1 MHLAVCAIFRNE
13 APYLQEWI
21 AFHHLAGVD
30 HFHLYQN
37 RSDDDYQSVL
47 RPFIE
52 QGLVRIIDW
61 PTRPPSQ
68 LEAYQHFINEHA
80 GMPWWVA
87 FLDCDEFLFSPS
99 HQKIGEAIEAI
110 AGPEWGAIGVNWMC
124 FGSSGQDAPTAGLV
138 TERFTS
144 RPTDSF
150 PPNRHIKSIVRMD
163 KVQASGPNPHWFR
176 TYGGTFSESGT
187 ELTGPHSPRPAHSF
201 LRINHYHTKSRQ
213 EYLRRIAR
221 GNADGAPRRSPS
233 EFDLYQAADIDDRVI
248 WRFLPA
254 LRERMERNHRPEQM
268 PVPRAEEP
276 NAPYVLPP
284 ASEPRELPSDFASF
298 RGYHRGET
306 MLVCGCGASL
316 SGVVAPERFIS
327 IGVNDVGRLFQP
339 DYLVVVNPRSQFSGD
354 RFRFVETSQAR
365 AIFTQ
370 LDLGIPHP
378 NVVRFQLGKRG
389 GTDLSG
395 TQGLPYTRNSPY
407 VALCLA
413 VSMGAARI
421 GLIGVDF
428 SEHHFFA
435 ATGRHPLAGELTQ
448 INKEYGALAE
458 ECRKLGVEVFNLSAE
473 SRLTAFPK
481 ISAEQFARSSFVPAP
496 AAAAISGR
504 KIFFVNYRFLSCGE
518 VFSDGL
524 RNAGEDLS
532 AETAAAYWDDPA
544 LPARIDEFAPDLL
557 FVVHGR
563 NYSKRFPGD
572 PHRHRAAV
580 WLLDEPYEVDDT
592 SRFAQRFGTVFVNDP
607 STLGRHK
614 NAHYLPVCYD
624 PTLYHYRPGP
634 REHQVGFIGG
644 ANPMREQMLVE
655 LARRGLLS
663 YTIGGPWQAPE
674 VRRVNQSQN
683 IPAIQ
688 TANLYRQTRIVL
700 NVFRAQHHFN
710 REHITAIS
718 MNPRIYEAL
727 ACGALVISE
736 RRPEIEKL
744 CPEMPVF
751 TGANEMVSTIED
763 LLSNPARFESIRRA
777 CIRRLAGHTYA
788 HRLYTA
794 FAAATGEQSEYP
806 WVASAAVHM
815 PAIPRAKQPSAILP
829 DKGDPI
835 LSGWEAEPQCV
846 EADGEAFVLRPRH
859 AAAPGSET
867 GLIGTEMYSG
877 VRLAFDVY
885 AQHGITFVAKIH
897 QREQRNQSS
906 NSYHLMV
913 TGASAYLARHDH
925 LFRSLTLNANG
936 WNSII
941 VMWRDGTLSLRVNGK
956 LECAIQDS
964 LLSSGYC
971 FVGAKVGSVRLRNL
985 EVSAPGPEEPVVD
998 VPVSTAPVYDLLYD
1012 SGPAAAEPLVSI
1024 VTTVYDRVSCLD
1036 ACLRSVQGLNFDAYE
1051 HIVVADGPSAPV
1063 LSLIRSLI
1071 EDHADGRH
1079 PLRLASL
1086 RSRGN
1091 NWGIAPASVG
1101 LSLSSGKYICFLSDD
1116 NGYRPEHF
1124 EKLLAAMETDPGLGF
1139 VYSGCLYDGRLTL
1152 NFAPPAFGRI
1162 DLGQPLF
1169 RRELFD
1175 RYFGG
1180 TLPFNDLAWDWR
1192 LIERLLANRVRWK
1205 HIANPTF
1212 IFRLAKYPHL
1222 APPKWP
1228 NGSRNGAGR
1237 SNPAVTKPRE
1247 SAPDPVPP
1255 SVALPF
1261 TATPRRNLIYHLW
1274 PVHGPTW
1281 RWNIE
1286 QLKRRLDLFNG
1297 RRIVSIVH
1305 DHRSDNPEDV
1315 QSALEGHGCEFLVYP
1330 NHPSGETATF
1340 PEMLRRIAST
1350 DVNEVTFYAHGKGV
1364 KHEPAVPAAIR
1375 RWAEV
1380 SYRAALD
1387 DWPQVRAHLEQFA
1400 LTGSFRRFGRFEA
1413 HHNLSDWHYHGTFFW
1428 MRHSRVF
1435 ARDCFR
1441 VPRFYCGVEAWPG
1454 VHFARDEGGC
1464 LLLDALQQ
1472 PASDEEFWEKHEA
1485 DLARWE
1491 SAQVLRQSAPDIRQ
1505 TFAFDGC
1512 EQPPLH
1518 LRPDE
1523 FAWFLARLSEVEPHT
1538 LLAIGEHSE
1547 GVAWHVA
1554 RRFRSMARDIEITV
1568 VHPTPPTS
1576 LAESIEDAR
1585 HRFGQAVRLID
1596 ADPVSPG
1603 TRARVSGRYDAV
1615 LLEGECGYREGRRR
1629 FDLALSTGPRL
1640 IGLSGI
1646 ADTDWHAQRRCG
1658 MSRLWTELRPSYAGE
1673 ACSTGEWGGIGI
1685 LSIEGVESGHS
1696 GT

>member
-13 APYLQEWI
+13 APYLREWI

-30 HFHLYQN
+30 RFHLYQN
-37 RSDDDYQSVL
+37 RSEDDYESVL
-47 RPFIE
+47 RPFID

-61 PTRPPSQ
+61 PTHPPSQ
-68 LEAYQHFINEHA
+68 LEAYQHFINENS
-80 GMPWWVA
+80 GKPWWVA

-99 HQKIGEAIEAI
+99 HEKIGEAIEAI
-110 AGPEWGAIGVNWMC
+110 ARPDWGAIGVNWMC
-124 FGSSGQDAPTAGLV
+124 FGSSGQDAPASGLV
-138 TERFTS
+138 TERFS
-144 RPTDSF
+144 LRPTDSF
-150 PPNRHIKSIVRMD
+150 APNRHIKSIVRMD
-163 KVQASGPNPHWFR
+163 KVAGTGSNPHWFR
-176 TYGGTFSESGT
+176 TNGGTFSESGG

-213 EYLRRIAR
+213 EYMLRIAR

-233 EFDLYQAADIDDRVI
+233 EFDLYQATDIDDRVI

-254 LRERMERNHRPEQM
+254 LRERMERDHPPEGA
-268 PVPRAEEP
+268 PGSRAAASY
-276 NAPYVLPP
+276 APFVLPP
-284 ASEPRELPSDFASF
+284 DIEPRELPRDFASF
-298 RGYHRGET
+298 RGYHQAET

-316 SGVVAPERFIS
+316 SRVVAPERFVS

-354 RFRFVETSQAR
+354 RFRYVETSRAS

-370 LDLGIPHP
+370 LDLGVPHP
-378 NVVRFQLGKRG
+378 NIVRFQLGKRG

-395 TQGLPYTRNSPY
+395 SQGLPYTRNSPY

-413 VSMGAARI
+413 ISMGAARI

-428 SEHHFFA
+428 TEHHFFA
-435 ATGRHPLAGELTQ
+435 ATGRHPLASELSQ
-448 INKEYGALAE
+448 INKEYEALAE
-458 ECRKLGVEVFNLSAE
+458 ECRKRGVQVFNLSAE
-473 SRLTAFPK
+473 SRLTAFTK
-481 ISAEQFARSSFVPAP
+481 ISPEQFARSSMVPAS
-496 AAAAISGR
+496 AAISGR

-544 LPARIDEFAPDLL
+544 LASRIDEFAPDLL

-563 NYSKRFPGD
+563 NYSKRFSSD
-572 PHRHRAAV
+572 PQRHRAAV

-607 STLGRHK
+607 STLSRHK

-624 PTLYHYRPGP
+624 PTLHHYRPGP
-634 REHQVGFIGG
+634 REHRVGFIGG
-644 ANPMREQMLVE
+644 ANPVREKMLAE
-655 LARRGLLS
+655 LARRNLLS
-663 YTIGGPWQAPE
+663 YAIGGPWRAPE
-674 VRRVNQSQN
+674 VRRVNRSQN
-683 IPAIQ
+683 IPAAETASLYQQ
-688 TANLYRQTRIVL
+688 TKIVL

-710 REHITAIS
+710 REHIGAIS

-727 ACGALVISE
+727 ACGALVVSE
-736 RRPEIEKL
+736 RRPEIQQL
-744 CPEMPVF
+744 CPELPVF
-751 TGANEMVSTIED
+751 DGADEMVSMIED
-763 LLSNPARFESIRRA
+763 LLSDPARFESIRRA

-788 HRLYTA
+788 HRLHTA
-794 FAAATGEQSEYP
+794 FLAATGEQSEFR
-806 WVASAAVHM
+806 WVASAAVQM
-815 PAIPRAKQPSAILP
+815 PAITRAEQPFAVPPEKGVSVLP
-829 DKGDPI
+829 
-835 LSGWEAEPQCV
+835 GWEAEPQSV
-846 EADGEAFVLRPRH
+846 ETDVEAFVLRPRQ

-867 GLIGTEMYSG
+867 GLIGTEMYSD

-885 AQHGITFVAKIH
+885 AEHGTTFVAKIH

-913 TGASAYLARHDH
+913 TGASGYIARHDH
-925 LFRSLTLNANG
+925 PFGSLTLNVNS
-936 WNSII
+936 WNSVIL
-941 VMWRDGTLSLRVNGK
+941 MWRNGTLSLRVNGK

-971 FVGAKVGSVRLRNL
+971 FVGAKTGSVRVRSL
-985 EVSAPGPEEPVVD
+985 EVSAPEPDEPIVE
-998 VPVSTAPVYDLLYD
+998 VPVPTAPGYDLLYD
-1012 SGPAAAEPLVSI
+1012 SGPAAAEPVVSI

-1036 ACLRSVQGLNFDAYE
+1036 ACLRSVGGLKFDAYE

-1063 LSLIRSLI
+1063 LSQIRSVI
-1071 EDHADGRH
+1071 EEHADGRH

-1086 RSRGN
+1086 RSRSN
-1091 NWGIAPASVG
+1091 NWGIAPASLG
-1101 LSLSSGKYICFLSDD
+1101 LSLSSGKYVCFLSDD
-1116 NGYRPEHF
+1116 NGYKPEHF
-1124 EKLLAAMETDPGLGF
+1124 DSLLAALEADPGLGF

-1180 TLPFNDLAWDWR
+1180 TLPFKDLAWDWR

-1205 HIANPTF
+1205 HISNPTF
-1212 IFRLAKYPHL
+1212 IFRLAKYPQL
-1222 APPKWP
+1222 APPKRP
-1228 NGSRNGAGR
+1228 NSSRNGSGR
-1237 SNPAVTKPRE
+1237 SNGAIINRRE
-1247 SAPDPVPP
+1247 SGPEPEQR

-1274 PVHGPTW
+1274 PVRGSTW

-1286 QLKRRLDLFNG
+1286 LLKQRLDLFNG

-1305 DHRSDNPEDV
+1305 DRRSDDPEVV
-1315 QSALEGHGCEFLVYP
+1315 QAALEGHGCEFLVCP
-1330 NHPSGETATF
+1330 NHPSGEAATF

-1387 DWPQVRAHLEQFA
+1387 DWFQVRAQLEQFA

-1413 HHNLSDWHYHGTFFW
+1413 HRNLSVWHYHGTFFW
-1428 MRHSRVF
+1428 MRHAHVF
-1435 ARDCFR
+1435 ARDCFH

-1454 VHFARDEGGC
+1454 IHFAREEGGC
-1464 LLLDALQQ
+1464 LLLDALEQ
-1472 PASDEEFWEKHEA
+1472 PASEEEFWKEHEA

-1491 SAQVLRQSAPDIRQ
+1491 SAQVLSHSAPDLSH
-1505 TFAFDGC
+1505 TVAFDGC
-1512 EQPPLH
+1512 DQPRLH
-1518 LRPDE
+1518 QRPDE
-1523 FAWFLARLSEVEPHT
+1523 FAWFLARLSEAEPRT
-1538 LLAIGEHSE
+1538 LLAIGERCE
-1547 GVAWHVA
+1547 GAAWHIA
-1554 RRFRSMARDIEITV
+1554 RRFRSMERDIEITV
-1568 VHPTPPTS
+1568 VHPAPPAS
-1576 LAESIEDAR
+1576 LVESLEDAG
-1585 HRFGQAVRLID
+1585 HRFGQVVRLIN
-1596 ADPVSPG
+1596 ADPASPEA
-1603 TRARVSGRYDAV
+1603 RARVSGRYDAV

-1640 IGLSGI
+1640 IGISDI
-1646 ADTDWHAQRRCG
+1646 ADSDWHAQRRCG
-1658 MSRLWTELRPSYAGE
+1658 MPRLWMELRPSYVSE
-1673 ACSTGEWGGIGI
+1673 ARTTGEWGGIGV
-1685 LSIEGVESGHS
+1685 LSIEGVELGHLS
-1696 GT
+1696 T